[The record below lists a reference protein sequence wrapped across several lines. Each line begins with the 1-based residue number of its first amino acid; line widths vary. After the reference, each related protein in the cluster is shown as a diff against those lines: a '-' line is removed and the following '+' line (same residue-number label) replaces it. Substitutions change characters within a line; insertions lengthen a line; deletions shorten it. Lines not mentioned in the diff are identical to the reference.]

1 VKLTGKEI
9 FRLSKTPDYHLQQ
22 MRTRPKLDDDK
33 IPAWTYDGSEPGIY
47 TFASA
52 LALAGLEDQ
61 MISLSA
67 DLQTQLLGHNVFAH
81 QPFMLR
87 QDGTYLVS
95 RKVCF
100 GAALESH
107 EGPLAELA
115 RASKS
120 PMRVARLVLPV

>member
-1 VKLTGKEI
+1 M
-9 FRLSKTPDYHLQQ
+9 S
-22 MRTRPKLDDDK
+22 TRFDDDK

-52 LALAGLEDQ
+52 LALAGLEDRL
-61 MISLSA
+61 IRLSA
-67 DLQTQLLGHNVFAH
+67 ELQTRLLGHNVFGTR
-81 QPFMLR
+81 PFMLR

-100 GAALESH
+100 GTAFQSH

-115 RASKS
+115 RTSKNRRPVS
-120 PMRVARLVLPV
+120 RAGIART